1 VIADYTADFED
12 PGELARRLA
21 DTVGVVEHGLFPAP
35 MVTQVVVA
43 RGEQVE
49 IRDVPGEA

>member
-35 MVTQVVVA
+35 MVTQVVVG

-49 IRDVPGEA
+49 IRDIPGEA